1 MSRPYRILV
10 RRVVEKEVV
19 AEDTSTL
26 RLDLDEA
33 VSEEQL
39 ARALEREGWTEREP
53 GVWEK
58 ERADGETMSC
68 DLAEREVT
76 TTITVGTTLREERER
91 ELRGDTWNWRDMR
104 EMTAEEM
111 AALRAAEEA
120 KLSGDVSDY
129 RVRQTERKLRAGAA
143 EQLEAGS
150 EDRRREV
157 NRVVIEALAESLKER
172 AATLGQVV
180 SSDNGQWQGD
190 EFELTITIR
199 E

>member
-10 RRVVEKEVV
+10 RRTVEKEVV
-19 AEDTSTL
+19 AEDKSTL
-26 RLDLDEA
+26 KLDLDET
-33 VSEEQL
+33 VTEEQL
-39 ARALEREGWTEREP
+39 ARALEREGWTQTEP

-91 ELRGDTWNWRDMR
+91 ELRGDTWNWREMR
-104 EMTAEEM
+104 EMTPEEM
-111 AALRAAEEA
+111 AALRAGEEA
-120 KLSGDVSDY
+120 KLSGDISDH
-129 RVRQTERKLRAGAA
+129 RVRQTERKLRADAA
-143 EQLEAGS
+143 GQLETGAD
-150 EDRRREV
+150 ERRREV
-157 NRVVIEALAESLKER
+157 NRVVIEALAESLKDR

-180 SSDNGQWQGD
+180 SSDGGQWQGD

>member
-19 AEDTSTL
+19 AEDSSTL
-26 RLDLDEA
+26 KLDLDDN

-39 ARALEREGWTEREP
+39 ARALAREGWTEREP

-68 DLAEREVT
+68 DLGEREVT
-76 TTITVGTTLREERER
+76 TTITVGTTLSEERER
-91 ELRGDTWNWRDMR
+91 ELRGDTWNWREMR

-120 KLSGDVSDY
+120 KLSGDISDY

-143 EQLEAGS
+143 EQLESGS
-150 EDRRREV
+150 EERRREV
-157 NRVVIEALAESLKER
+157 NRVVIEALAESLKDR

-180 SSDNGQWQGD
+180 ASDEGKWQGD